1 MNLEPTTAEE
11 QYSLGLAYYYGKG
24 VLKDYAEAV
33 KWIRKAAEQ
42 GHAHAQYSLGYA
54 YDKGKGVLKDYAEAV
69 KWFRRAAEQGNVGAQ
84 YTLGNA
90 YLSGEGVG
98 KDQVEGVQWL
108 RKAAEKGNATAQYN
122 LGTAYFASDSMVEF
136 SNVQGVKWWR
146 KAAEQGHVEAQLN
159 LGDVYWYGQDAP
171 TDKIEAVKWWRKA
184 AEQGNSIAQ
193 QKLVDAFNG
202 GHGVTRH
209 LKMKQEAKEKAILD
223 AKLEKNKQTEQNKH
237 MKKAFKISALDV
249 ERAKITMHEFDS
261 LALASKYI
269 ESMWFCSDMMDGIK
283 SFSSADGDTIYNL
296 HGFTLSDVGKFV
308 VNSSSR
314 IRELV
319 FFAQLTE
326 EDVEAFNEAKS
337 ESCTSDYCAFSE
349 GFEAAIRYIRVPKYP
364 GSRDTRNNL

>member
-1 MNLEPTTAEE
+1 LVQTNKDFYKKGEQTMNLEPTTAEE
-11 QYSLGLAYYYGKG
+11 QFNLGFACHLGEG
-24 VLKDYAEAV
+24 VAKDQV
-33 KWIRKAAEQ
+33 
-42 GHAHAQYSLGYA
+42 
-54 YDKGKGVLKDYAEAV
+54 EAV
-69 KWFRRAAEQGNVGAQ
+69 KWFHKV
-84 YTLGNA
+84 
-90 YLSGEGVG
+90 
-98 KDQVEGVQWL
+98 
-108 RKAAEKGNATAQYN
+108 AEKGNATAQYN

-184 AEQGNSIAQ
+184 AEQGNSVAQ

-237 MKKAFKISALDV
+237 MKKPFKISALDV

-269 ESMWFCSDMMDGIK
+269 ESMWVGSDMMDGIK

-364 GSRDTRNNL
+364 GSRDTRNDL